1 MFSLML
7 ENETTINFL
16 AKDKETASYWIDGF
30 SLLLGILN
38 FFCSIFIR
46 NHCFLVGKEI
56 RSDLYKRELKMLV
69 DMDCALQLIELQN
82 VTLPRDPPPV
92 PPLPPGFGVKP
103 VVPPKTDSLLR
114 KVKKKTSVVSV

>member
-1 MFSLML
+1 MFIGKIFLL
-7 ENETTINFL
+7 VVAAKLLKNHGTNVFL
-16 AKDKETASYWIDGF
+16 A
-30 SLLLGILN
+30 
-38 FFCSIFIR
+38 
-46 NHCFLVGKEI
+46 GKEI

-82 VTLPRDPPPV
+82 VTLPREPPPV

-114 KVKKKTSVVSV
+114 KIKKKTSVVASV